1 MWPRYKER
9 SIKASAE
16 RKVDR
21 TGLQW
26 LYDCLLTCGNEIYSR
41 PLEDTDFVVVVD
53 AEEVHGHEEDG
64 DQHGDEGQCVE
75 ELGRHHEGWNN
86 KTSKY

>member
-1 MWPRYKER
+1 MSIQYTVPGFKPTTFGMWPRYKER

-53 AEEVHGHEEDG
+53 AE
-64 DQHGDEGQCVE
+64 
-75 ELGRHHEGWNN
+75 
-86 KTSKY
+86 